1 METQNEEY
9 QCSECGTTVSADAK
23 SCPNCGASLEE
34 ISEKETSKQEEFVE
48 IPVTSHPADLS
59 SILSLLDENKIE
71 YSINNDAME
80 NIWGPNFIQLP
91 RLLIHK
97 EQVEEVKEIINSIQE
112 KVEVIDT
119 DVFEKEDS
127 KREEKKEK
135 IIGVEGWLLFFTM
148 ILIFSPIA
156 YIPYNINIYIE
167 MQDELIW
174 LPFKDGIL
182 IIDLILSILI
192 SCLSIYAGLKLWKIR
207 PDATK
212 TTNLYLNVFL
222 IYSVIIFFVIT
233 IIFSISKIP
242 FITEIKFVYGQM
254 IRETISSIT
263 FVVILKL
270 YLKNSE
276 RVKNTFGTNF
286 SPTIQK

>member
-1 METQNEEY
+1 MKKYLMLFLLPYIMIFSQDDKSKNPNVELPDFVITGADVVSIKRADKIKPDFVSTITSDFILPLHSPEELGLK
-9 QCSECGTTVSADAK
+9 QLSN
-23 SCPNCGASLEE
+23 P
-34 ISEKETSKQEEFVE
+34 IKE
-48 IPVTSHPADLS
+48 DLK
-59 SILSLLDENKIE
+59 LLDSTHFAKG
-71 YSINNDAME
+71 SIKANAG
-80 NIWGPNFIQLP
+80 IYTLP
-91 RLLIHK
+91 GGEL
-97 EQVEEVKEIINSIQE
+97 SY
-112 KVEVIDT
+112 
-119 DVFEKEDS
+119 
-127 KREEKKEK
+127 
-135 IIGVEGWLLFFTM
+135 
-148 ILIFSPIA
+148 A
-156 YIPYNINIYIE
+156 Y
-167 MQDELIW
+167 
-174 LPFKDGIL
+174 PFKDGIL

-242 FITEIKFVYGQM
+242 FNTEIKFVYGQM